1 MMLKTLLVIE
11 PYRNQ
16 HVKHVTFTAKRPDPG
31 RSTADTP
38 QAPCNLSTILGGD
51 AKSIGISW
59 ESKVTTGYYW
69 QIHGNLMG
77 TSGDS

>member
-1 MMLKTLLVIE
+1 MF
-11 PYRNQ
+11 Q
-16 HVKHVTFTAKRPDPG
+16 VTFTAKRPDPG

-38 QAPCNLSTILGGD
+38 QAPCNLSTILGGTAI

-59 ESKVTTGYYW
+59 ESKVTTGNYMG
-69 QIHGNLMG
+69 ILMG